1 MWRMHWSPLRTPRLC
16 CPGDSGGGH
25 WLSPTALGAGPTARS
40 PPSVLLQGC
49 RCPVASG
56 PGHMG
61 AFALETLAEVSC
73 CEGRSP
79 GLSPPA
85 HASPH
90 AGGTRHPARAL
101 SWSVPPTPWEVQSGA
116 PGPSPPRR
124 PSALAWGPQNGPG
137 PLLLFAGKSSGGE
150 VAGPPARLLVPLDW
164 AAHPPAR
171 PSSPP
176 PPPSRPLSAPCPVPF
191 FCIWKQRVV
200 INPEMGVFSMRLAA
214 SFFRLVGGGVEGL
227 PGARRW
233 RVWDLEGQ
241 TAPHSGS
248 EPRTL
253 NPGGRGE
260 GGGGTGRC
268 RM

>member
-1 MWRMHWSPLRTPRLC
+1 MWRMHWSPLRAPRLC

-56 PGHMG
+56 PGHVG
-61 AFALETLAEVSC
+61 SFALETLAEVSR

-79 GLSPPA
+79 CLSPPA
-85 HASPH
+85 Q
-90 AGGTRHPARAL
+90 GTQQEPLPGQSHPLPGRCG
-101 SWSVPPTPWEVQSGA
+101 VGPQGPP
-116 PGPSPPRR
+116 PSCQ

-137 PLLLFAGKSSGGE
+137 LLLLFAGKSSGGE

-176 PPPSRPLSAPCPVPF
+176 SPPSRPLSAPCPVPF

-233 RVWDLEGQ
+233 RAWDLESQ
-241 TAPHSGS
+241 TASHSW
-248 EPRTL
+248 L
-253 NPGGRGE
+253 
-260 GGGGTGRC
+260 
-268 RM
+268 